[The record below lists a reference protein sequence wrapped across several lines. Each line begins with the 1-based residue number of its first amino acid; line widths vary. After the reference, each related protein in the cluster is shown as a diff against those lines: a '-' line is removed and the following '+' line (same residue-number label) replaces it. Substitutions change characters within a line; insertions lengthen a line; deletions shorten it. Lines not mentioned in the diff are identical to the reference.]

1 MGVPIPPPPAP
12 VAPPWLTFLTQYV
25 APTAIATVIAAGVSI
40 YTAVGAAHEKQR
52 EYNTKFEELVTA
64 KSISGAFGG
73 RYVDTK
79 AKTAQHDLDKESF
92 EQSVLEQQATATLLS
107 LQSVAESET
116 QRRTV
121 LLIGARLLN
130 ADPAYTSTG
139 GPAARLLTVL
149 IDQVRSG
156 KESWNPGERHLNE
169 RLWDTI
175 NAQSFKDLVT
185 AGYSSDYYNDPTDNP
200 NLRPYWPTL
209 NGDAPITTD
218 PKFQMLWQLTPPDYD
233 GWVHLATYAYTFPH
247 GVAPRGSPRSAGQP
261 VLTRRVAA
269 DFLEEVTDVTIRH
282 NAANIGAI
290 AAQYAIADP
299 RASPAPRPGFVA
311 KELIDPNTYPRN
323 LIMLRHRLLRNRPP
337 VQYINADGSFHKGS
351 LGRILGAVAAG
362 SCLTVVEPFEPVLV
376 FLPTSVISP
385 PATAAKPA
393 APQASGTVA
402 LGGLVHMW
410 AHVRPAAD
418 VECLAVVNKRR

>member
-1 MGVPIPPPPAP
+1 LA
-12 VAPPWLTFLTQYV
+12 QYV
-25 APTAIATVIAAGVSI
+25 APTAIATVIAAAVSI

-64 KSISGAFGG
+64 KSISSAFGG
-73 RYVDTK
+73 RFVDKK
-79 AKTAQHDLDKESF
+79 AKTAEHDLEKESF
-92 EQSVLEQQATATLLS
+92 DQGVLEQQATATLLS

-130 ADPAYTSTG
+130 ADTAETSTG

-149 IDQVRSG
+149 IEQVRSG

-169 RLWDTI
+169 RLWETI

-185 AGYSSDYYNDPTDNP
+185 AGYSSDYYNDVTGNP
-200 NLRPYWPTL
+200 KMRPYWPTL

-218 PKFQMLWQLTPPDYD
+218 PKFQILWQLTPPNYD

-247 GVAPRGSPRSAGQP
+247 GAAPRGAPGSPHGSGQP

-269 DFLEEVTDVTIRH
+269 DFLEEVTDVTLRH
-282 NAANIGAI
+282 NATNIGAI

-299 RASPAPRPGFVA
+299 RASPAPQPGFVA
-311 KELIDPNTYPRN
+311 KDLIDRDAYPRN

-337 VQYINADGSFHKGS
+337 VQYINPDGSFHKGS
-351 LGRILGAVAAG
+351 LGRILGAVPAG
-362 SCLTVVEPFEPVLV
+362 SCITVVEPFEPVLV

-385 PATAAKPA
+385 PPAPPA
-393 APQASGTVA
+393 ASKSPAPQPAAAPKSGGTVA

-410 AHVRPAAD
+410 AHVRPAPD